1 MGKYTFY
8 SKPPPKPRNLG
19 VHPVMRG
26 IGCIMMIL
34 VPIVAYGLSLL
45 LIDYGIRNGWPIPPE
60 WLGRITIPAW
70 LLQLANL
77 RPLWSFLSAQNNLIA
92 VVIFTIV
99 ITIVIGG
106 LMSIVYGYLYSLFG
120 PPQYGPQDS
129 PPIRA
134 KVKRYRR

>member
-8 SKPPPKPRNLG
+8 RNPPPKPRDLG

-34 VPIVAYGLSLL
+34 VPIVAYGASLFV
-45 LIDYGIRNGWPIPPE
+45 IDYGIRNGWPIPPE

-70 LLQLANL
+70 LMQWGNL
-77 RPLWSFLSAQNNLIA
+77 GPLWSFLSAQNNLIA

-106 LMSIVYGYLYSLFG
+106 LMSIIYGYLYALFG
-120 PPQYGPQDS
+120 PPQYGPQDA